1 MELRKFGKTYLLL
14 ALLLAPL
21 LVLAQGDAKVG
32 ARIDATH
39 ITIGDQVHLFIEAQN
54 NNKTGRLQWAVLPDT
69 FNNLEIEE
77 KGKIDTIK
85 NGDIVTYKQRLVIS
99 GFDSGAFKIPAFI
112 FTVIPNSGT
121 PYTVQTDSFLLNVQ
135 TVAVDTTQ
143 PFKPIKG
150 IMAVKSSWRDYL
162 LYIIIAIVLIAFIV
176 WVTIYFMKNKK
187 VAIPKAEPKE
197 TLQERTLR
205 LLTELEGQQLW
216 QGNQVKEYY
225 VQLTDI
231 LREYIELRFRTKA
244 LELTTDE
251 LLDNAR
257 RNKEMVRHTEILGRI
272 LYTADLAKFAKAQPT
287 PQEHVDTMSYA
298 KQFVSETT
306 PVITEPTTTSTT
318 QP

>member
-1 MELRKFGKTYLLL
+1 MELRIFRKTYLLL
-14 ALLLAPL
+14 ALLLGPVL
-21 LVLAQGDAKVG
+21 LFAQGDAKVG

-54 NNKTGRLQWAVLPDT
+54 NNKTGKLQWAVLPDT
-69 FNNLEIEE
+69 FNNLEIQE
-77 KGKIDTIK
+77 KGKIDTVK

-99 GFDSGAFKIPAFI
+99 GFDSGAFKIPAFV
-112 FTVIPNSGT
+112 FTVIPNAGT

-150 IMAVKSSWRDYL
+150 IMYVKSSWRDYL
-162 LYIIIAIVLIAFIV
+162 LYIIIGIVLIALIV

-187 VAIPKAEPKE
+187 VTIPKAEKKE

-205 LLTELEGQQLW
+205 LLTEMEQQQLW
-216 QGNQVKEYY
+216 QRNQVKEYY

-231 LREYIELRFRTKA
+231 VREYIEIRFRTKA

-251 LLDNAR
+251 LLEASK
-257 RNKEMVRHTEILGRI
+257 RNKELVSYTELLGRI

-287 PQEHVDTMSYA
+287 AQEHVDTMAYA
-298 KQFVSETT
+298 KQFVTETT